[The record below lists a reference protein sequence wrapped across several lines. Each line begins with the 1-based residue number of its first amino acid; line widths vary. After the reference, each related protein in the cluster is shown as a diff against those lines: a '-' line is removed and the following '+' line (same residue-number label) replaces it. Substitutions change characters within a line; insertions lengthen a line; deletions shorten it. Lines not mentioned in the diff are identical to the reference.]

1 MSTSNDISGLFK
13 WFGGRPEQYQ
23 EMSHDDPLYLDE
35 APCSVEVSPPQ
46 ASPLDDAL
54 PHLHV
59 VSAMAGVS
67 PPQSVVD
74 VEQCD
79 SSVGEESVWSSAGLR
94 GLLAQLGALTSAPA
108 PAGAALKHLRVVAV
122 VSAKGGV
129 GKTTMSAN
137 LAAALQKAGKSVVAI
152 DLDPQN
158 ALHQHFTAAQNVPLH
173 PTALGIAQDGEDW
186 LACGMVSACGVRVLP
201 FGEIDESQHQALE
214 ACLNTESDW
223 LERHLSAMDLAEGT
237 VVLIDTPPGP
247 SPYLRQALSVAHE
260 AIVVSLADAASYT
273 ALPQIDKLIKAY
285 TSGRETFV
293 GASYLIN
300 QVDTSRPMNRA
311 ITQILRDLLGQQ
323 VLGVVHHD
331 PAISD
336 ALAYNRNVLEF
347 DPRGLGCHD
356 ILDCSQALT
365 NRLVSALTATQ

>member
-1 MSTSNDISGLFK
+1 M
-13 WFGGRPEQYQ
+13 
-23 EMSHDDPLYLDE
+23 
-35 APCSVEVSPPQ
+35 
-46 ASPLDDAL
+46 DDAL